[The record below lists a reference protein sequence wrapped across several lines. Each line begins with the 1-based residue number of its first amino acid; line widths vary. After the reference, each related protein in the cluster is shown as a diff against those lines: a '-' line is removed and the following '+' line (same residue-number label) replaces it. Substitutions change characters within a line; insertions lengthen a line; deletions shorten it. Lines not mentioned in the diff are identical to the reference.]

1 MFESMPF
8 ESNKRRAVFNPF
20 REMDEWEKAFFGK
33 NELAEFKTDIK
44 DVGNAYELEADLP
57 GFKKEDIHVDVEGDY
72 LTITA
77 SRNCNKEEKDEK
89 NNYVRRERSY
99 GSFAR
104 SFDVSGIKTEDISVE
119 YNDGVLKLNL
129 PKREAEKPSSRRL
142 EIK

>member
-1 MFESMPF
+1 MFEIMPF

-77 SRNCNKEEKDEK
+77 SRNCNKEEKDE
-89 NNYVRRERSY
+89 
-99 GSFAR
+99 
-104 SFDVSGIKTEDISVE
+104 
-119 YNDGVLKLNL
+119 
-129 PKREAEKPSSRRL
+129 
-142 EIK
+142 

>member
-1 MFESMPF
+1 MFEIMPF

-20 REMDEWEKAFFGK
+20 REMDEWEKAFFGNK
-33 NELAEFKTDIK
+33 KIAEFKTDIK
-44 DVGNAYELEADLP
+44 DVGRAYELEADLP

-77 SRNCNKEEKDEK
+77 SRNYNKEEKDEK

-99 GSFAR
+99 GSFGR
-104 SFDVSGIKTEDISVE
+104 RFDVSGIKTEDISVE

>member
-1 MFESMPF
+1 MFEIMPF

-33 NELAEFKTDIK
+33 NELAEFKTDIR
-44 DVGNAYELEADLP
+44 
-57 GFKKEDIHVDVEGDY
+57 EDGDHYVLEGDY
-72 LTITA
+72 RTITA

-142 EIK
+142 ELK

>member
-1 MFESMPF
+1 MFEIMPF

-44 DVGNAYELEADLP
+44 DVGSAYELEADLP
-57 GFKKEDIHVDVEGDY
+57 DVEGDY